1 MLPNDPTGCE
11 NIARIAASK
20 TIFHRGQK
28 RYDIGSF
35 HFLEYRR
42 DATAVRL

>member
-1 MLPNDPTGCE
+1 MTPPDVKT
-11 NIARIAASK
+11 IARIAASK